1 MMQRADLTLHHPSAS
16 FLYPMPKSLLPLTL
30 ALLLTGAAH
39 AASRYAGEFL
49 GLGAGARAAALGSAY
64 VALADDATAG
74 YWNAAG
80 LSALSGRQAHLTH
93 AERFS
98 GLIQRDFIAVA
109 RPGRLLHGMALSLV
123 RMGIG
128 DIHFTELPDPLQPP
142 STDNR
147 PRIASTEQSA
157 DYALYLSGSR
167 RLGARLSLG
176 LSTKAIYRQVASF
189 NAYGF
194 GLDLGMRYQLSHQ
207 ITLAANVRDITTTPI
222 VWNTDSTDR
231 IQPSLLLGVAY
242 AIPIAGGQTTA
253 LLATRSGGD
262 TETADVP
269 LNAGLEYRHHYI
281 ALRAGLEEG
290 RQSFGLGLT
299 PHRSLDL
306 DLAYLQHDALEAT
319 YQLSAGFRF

>member
-1 MMQRADLTLHHPSAS
+1 MS
-16 FLYPMPKSLLPLTL
+16 KSLLPLAL
-30 ALLLTGAAH
+30 ALLLTGAVH

-49 GLGAGARAAALGSAY
+49 GLGAGARSAALGSAY
-64 VALADDATAG
+64 VALVDDATAG

-80 LSALSGRQAHLTH
+80 LSALSSRQVHLTH
-93 AERFS
+93 SEHFS
-98 GLIQRDFIAVA
+98 GLIQRDFVAVA

-123 RMGIG
+123 RMGID

-147 PRIASTEQSA
+147 PLIASTEQSA

-176 LSTKAIYRQVASF
+176 LSAKAIYRQVASI

-194 GLDLGMRYQLSHQ
+194 GLDLGVRYQLSHQ
-207 ITLAANVRDITTTPI
+207 IALAANVRDATTTPI

-242 AIPIAGGQTTA
+242 AIPIAEGQTTA

-262 TETADVP
+262 ASAATDDVP
-269 LNAGLEYRHHYI
+269 LNAGLEYRHRYI

-299 PHRSLDL
+299 PHHNLDL

-319 YQLSAGFRF
+319 YQLSASFRF

>member
-1 MMQRADLTLHHPSAS
+1 
-16 FLYPMPKSLLPLTL
+16 MPKSFLSLAL

-49 GLGAGARAAALGSAY
+49 GLGAGARSAALGSAY

-80 LSALSGRQAHLTH
+80 LSALNSRQVHLTH
-93 AERFS
+93 SEHFS
-98 GLIQRDFIAVA
+98 GLIQRDFVAIA

-123 RMGIG
+123 RMGID

-142 STDNR
+142 NTDNR
-147 PRIASTEQSA
+147 PLIASTEQSA

-176 LSTKAIYRQVASF
+176 LSAKAIYRQVASI

-194 GLDLGMRYQLSHQ
+194 GLDLGVRYQLSHQ
-207 ITLAANVRDITTTPI
+207 ITLAANMRDATTTPI

-242 AIPIAGGQTTA
+242 AIPIAEGQTTA

-262 TETADVP
+262 ASTATDDVP
-269 LNAGLEYRHHYI
+269 LNAGLEYRHRYI

-299 PHRSLDL
+299 PHRNLDL

-319 YQLSAGFRF
+319 YQLSASFRF

>member
-1 MMQRADLTLHHPSAS
+1 MN
-16 FLYPMPKSLLPLTL
+16 KSLLPLAL

-74 YWNAAG
+74 YWNAAS
-80 LSALSGRQAHLTH
+80 LSALSSRQVHLTH
-93 AERFS
+93 AEHFS
-98 GLIQRDFIAVA
+98 GLIQRDFVAIA

-123 RMGIG
+123 RMGIDG
-128 DIHFTELPDPLQPP
+128 IHFTELPDSQQPP

-147 PRIASTEQSA
+147 PLIASTEQSA

-167 RLGARLSLG
+167 RLGSRLSLG
-176 LSTKAIYRQVASF
+176 LSAKAIYRHVASIS
-189 NAYGF
+189 AYGF
-194 GLDLGMRYQLSHQ
+194 GLDLSARYQLSHQ
-207 ITLAANVRDITTTPI
+207 IALAVNVRDAATTPI

-242 AIPIAGGQTTA
+242 AMSVAGGQTTA
-253 LLATRSGGD
+253 LLSTRSGGN
-262 TETADVP
+262 TAPADVP

-299 PHRSLDL
+299 PHRNLDL

-319 YQLSAGFRF
+319 YQLSASFRF

>member
-1 MMQRADLTLHHPSAS
+1 MS
-16 FLYPMPKSLLPLTL
+16 KSLLPLAL

-49 GLGAGARAAALGSAY
+49 GLGAGARATALGSAY
-64 VALADDATAG
+64 LALADDATAG

-80 LSALSGRQAHLTH
+80 LSALSGRQVHLTH
-93 AERFS
+93 AEHFS
-98 GLIQRDFIAVA
+98 GLIQRDFVAIA

-123 RMGIG
+123 RTGIDG
-128 DIHFTELPDPLQPP
+128 IHFTELPDPQQPP

-147 PRIASTEQSA
+147 PFIASTEQNA

-176 LSTKAIYRQVASF
+176 LSTKAMYRHVASIT
-189 NAYGF
+189 AYGF
-194 GLDLGMRYQLSHQ
+194 GLDLSARYQLSPL
-207 ITLAANVRDITTTPI
+207 IALAANVRDATTTPI
-222 VWNTDSTDR
+222 FWNTDSTDR

-242 AIPIAGGQTTA
+242 AVPIAGGQTTA
-253 LLATRSGGD
+253 LLSARSGGD
-262 TETADVP
+262 TATADVP
-269 LNAGLEYRHHYI
+269 LNAGLEYRHPYI

-299 PHRSLDL
+299 PHRNLDL

-319 YQLSAGFRF
+319 YQLSASFRF

>member
-1 MMQRADLTLHHPSAS
+1 MI
-16 FLYPMPKSLLPLTL
+16 KSLFPLAL

-80 LSALSGRQAHLTH
+80 LSALRSRQIHLTH
-93 AERFS
+93 AEHFS
-98 GLIQRDFIAVA
+98 GLIQRDFVAIA

-123 RMGIG
+123 RLGL
-128 DIHFTELPDPLQPP
+128 DYIHFTELPEPQRPP

-147 PRIASTEQSA
+147 PLIASTEQSA

-176 LSTKAIYRQVASF
+176 LSAKALYRHVASI

-194 GLDLGMRYQLSHQ
+194 GLDLSARYELSHQ
-207 ITLAANVRDITTTPI
+207 LALAANVRDAITTPI
-222 VWNTDSTDR
+222 VWNTDRTDR
-231 IQPSLLLGVAY
+231 IRPSLLLGVAY
-242 AIPIAGGQTTA
+242 AVPIAGGQTTA
-253 LLATRSGGD
+253 LLSTRSGGD
-262 TETADVP
+262 TATADVP
-269 LNAGLEYRHHYI
+269 LNAGLEYRHHYL

>member
-1 MMQRADLTLHHPSAS
+1 MS
-16 FLYPMPKSLLPLTL
+16 KSLLPLAL
-30 ALLLTGAAH
+30 ALLLTGAVH

-49 GLGAGARAAALGSAY
+49 GLGAGARSAALGSAY

-80 LSALSGRQAHLTH
+80 LSALSSRQVHLTH
-93 AERFS
+93 SEHFS
-98 GLIQRDFIAVA
+98 GLIQRDFVAIA

-123 RMGIG
+123 RMGVD

-147 PRIASTEQSA
+147 PLIASTEQSA

-167 RLGARLSLG
+167 RVGARLSLG
-176 LSTKAIYRQVASF
+176 LSAKAIYRQVASI

-194 GLDLGMRYQLSHQ
+194 GLDLGVRYQLSHQ
-207 ITLAANVRDITTTPI
+207 IALAANVRDITTTPI

-242 AIPIAGGQTTA
+242 AIPIAEGQTTA
-253 LLATRSGGD
+253 LLSTRSGGD
-262 TETADVP
+262 ASAATDDVP
-269 LNAGLEYRHHYI
+269 LNAGLEYRHRYI

-299 PHRSLDL
+299 PHHSLDL

-319 YQLSAGFRF
+319 YQLSASFRF

>member
-1 MMQRADLTLHHPSAS
+1 
-16 FLYPMPKSLLPLTL
+16 MPKSLLPLAL
-30 ALLLTGAAH
+30 ALLLTGAVH

-49 GLGAGARAAALGSAY
+49 GLGAGARSAALGSAY

-80 LSALSGRQAHLTH
+80 LSTLSSRQVHLTH
-93 AERFS
+93 SEHFS
-98 GLIQRDFIAVA
+98 GLIQRDFVAVA
-109 RPGRLLHGMALSLV
+109 HPGRLLHGMALSLV
-123 RMGIG
+123 RMGID
-128 DIHFTELPDPLQPP
+128 DIHFTELPDPLQSP

-147 PRIASTEQSA
+147 PRIASTEQSV

-167 RLGARLSLG
+167 RLGAHLSLG
-176 LSTKAIYRQVASF
+176 LSAKAIYRQVASF

-207 ITLAANVRDITTTPI
+207 IALAANVRDVMTTPI

-242 AIPIAGGQTTA
+242 AVPIAGGQTTA
-253 LLATRSGGD
+253 LLSTRSGGD
-262 TETADVP
+262 TATADVP
-269 LNAGLEYRHHYI
+269 LNAGIEYHHRYI

-299 PHRSLDL
+299 PHRNLDL

-319 YQLSAGFRF
+319 YQLSASFRF

>member
-1 MMQRADLTLHHPSAS
+1 MS
-16 FLYPMPKSLLPLTL
+16 KSLLPLAL

-64 VALADDATAG
+64 LALADDATAG

-80 LSALSGRQAHLTH
+80 LSALSGRQVHLTH
-93 AERFS
+93 AEHFS
-98 GLIQRDFIAVA
+98 GLIQRDFVAIA
-109 RPGRLLHGMALSLV
+109 RPGRLLHGMALSLA
-123 RMGIG
+123 RTGIDG
-128 DIHFTELPDPLQPP
+128 IHFTELPDPQQPP

-147 PRIASTEQSA
+147 PLIASTEQNA

-167 RLGARLSLG
+167 RIGTRLSLG
-176 LSTKAIYRQVASF
+176 LSTKAMYRHVASIT
-189 NAYGF
+189 AYGF
-194 GLDLGMRYQLSHQ
+194 GLDLSARYQLSPL
-207 ITLAANVRDITTTPI
+207 IALAANVRDATTTPI
-222 VWNTDSTDR
+222 FWNTDSTDR

-242 AIPIAGGQTTA
+242 AVPIAGGQTTA
-253 LLATRSGGD
+253 LLSARSGGD
-262 TETADVP
+262 TAAADVP
-269 LNAGLEYRHHYI
+269 LNAGLEYRHPYI

-299 PHRSLDL
+299 PHHNLDL

-319 YQLSAGFRF
+319 YQLSASFRF

>member
-1 MMQRADLTLHHPSAS
+1 
-16 FLYPMPKSLLPLTL
+16 MPKSLLPLAL
-30 ALLLTGAAH
+30 ALLLTGAVH

-49 GLGAGARAAALGSAY
+49 GLGAGARSVALGSAY

-80 LSALSGRQAHLTH
+80 LSALSGRQVHLTH
-93 AERFS
+93 SEHFS
-98 GLIQRDFIAVA
+98 GLIQRDFVAIA

-123 RMGIG
+123 RMGID

-147 PRIASTEQSA
+147 PLIASTEQSA

-176 LSTKAIYRQVASF
+176 LSAKAIYRQVASI

-194 GLDLGMRYQLSHQ
+194 GLDLGVRYQLSHQ
-207 ITLAANVRDITTTPI
+207 IALAANVRDATTTPI
-222 VWNTDSTDR
+222 VWNTDGTDR

-242 AIPIAGGQTTA
+242 AIPIAEGQTTA

-262 TETADVP
+262 ASTATDDVP
-269 LNAGLEYRHHYI
+269 LNAGLEYRHRYI

-299 PHRSLDL
+299 PHRNLDL

-319 YQLSAGFRF
+319 YQLSASFRF

>member
-1 MMQRADLTLHHPSAS
+1 
-16 FLYPMPKSLLPLTL
+16 MPKRLLPLAL
-30 ALLLTGAAH
+30 ALLLTGAVH

-49 GLGAGARAAALGSAY
+49 GLGAGARSVALGSAY

-80 LSALSGRQAHLTH
+80 LSALSSRQIHLTH
-93 AERFS
+93 SEHFS
-98 GLIQRDFIAVA
+98 GLIQRDFVAIA

-123 RMGIG
+123 RMGID
-128 DIHFTELPDPLQPP
+128 DIHFTELPDPLQSP

-176 LSTKAIYRQVASF
+176 LSAKAIYRQVASI

-194 GLDLGMRYQLSHQ
+194 GLDLGVRYQLSHQ
-207 ITLAANVRDITTTPI
+207 IALAANVRDVTTTPI

-242 AIPIAGGQTTA
+242 AIPIAEGQTTA

-262 TETADVP
+262 ASAATDDVP
-269 LNAGLEYRHHYI
+269 LNAGLEYRHRYI

-299 PHRSLDL
+299 PHRNLDL

-319 YQLSAGFRF
+319 YQLSASFRF

>member
-1 MMQRADLTLHHPSAS
+1 
-16 FLYPMPKSLLPLTL
+16 MPKSLLPLAL

-49 GLGAGARAAALGSAY
+49 GLGAGARSAALGSAY

-80 LSALSGRQAHLTH
+80 LSALSGRQVHLTH
-93 AERFS
+93 AEYFS
-98 GLIQRDFIAVA
+98 GLIQRDFVAVA

-123 RMGIG
+123 RMGID

-176 LSTKAIYRQVASF
+176 LSAKAIYRQVASI

-194 GLDLGMRYQLSHQ
+194 GLDLGVRYQLSRQ
-207 ITLAANVRDITTTPI
+207 IALAANVRDITTTPI

-231 IQPSLLLGVAY
+231 IQPALLLGVAY

-262 TETADVP
+262 TATADVP

-281 ALRAGLEEG
+281 TLRAGLEEG
-290 RQSFGLGLT
+290 RQSLGLGLT
-299 PHRSLDL
+299 PHHNLDL

-319 YQLSAGFRF
+319 YQLSASFRF

>member
-1 MMQRADLTLHHPSAS
+1 
-16 FLYPMPKSLLPLTL
+16 MPKSLLPLAL
-30 ALLLTGAAH
+30 ALLLTGAVH

-49 GLGAGARAAALGSAY
+49 GLGAGARSAALGSAY
-64 VALADDATAG
+64 VALANDATAG

-80 LSALSGRQAHLTH
+80 LSALSSRQVHLTH
-93 AERFS
+93 SEHFS
-98 GLIQRDFIAVA
+98 GLIQRDFVAVA
-109 RPGRLLHGMALSLV
+109 QPGRLFHGMALSLV
-123 RMGIG
+123 RMGID

-147 PRIASTEQSA
+147 PLIASTEQSA

-176 LSTKAIYRQVASF
+176 LSAKAIYRQVASI

-194 GLDLGMRYQLSHQ
+194 GLDLGVRYQLSHQ
-207 ITLAANVRDITTTPI
+207 IALAANVRDATTTPI

-242 AIPIAGGQTTA
+242 AIPIAEGQTTA

-262 TETADVP
+262 ASTATDDVP
-269 LNAGLEYRHHYI
+269 LNAGLEYRHRYI

-299 PHRSLDL
+299 PHHNLDL
-306 DLAYLQHDALEAT
+306 DFAYLQHDALEAT
-319 YQLSAGFRF
+319 YQLSASFRF

>member
-1 MMQRADLTLHHPSAS
+1 MSK
-16 FLYPMPKSLLPLTL
+16 KSLLPLAL

-74 YWNAAG
+74 YWNAAS
-80 LSALSGRQAHLTH
+80 LSALSSRQVHLTH
-93 AERFS
+93 AEHFS
-98 GLIQRDFIAVA
+98 GLIQRDFVAIA

-123 RMGIG
+123 RMGIDG
-128 DIHFTELPDPLQPP
+128 IHFTELPDSQQPP

-147 PRIASTEQSA
+147 PLIASTEQST

-176 LSTKAIYRQVASF
+176 LSAKAIYRHVASIS
-189 NAYGF
+189 AYGF
-194 GLDLGMRYQLSHQ
+194 GLDLSARYQLSHQ
-207 ITLAANVRDITTTPI
+207 IALAANVRDAATTPI

-242 AIPIAGGQTTA
+242 AMPIAGGQTTA
-253 LLATRSGGD
+253 LLSTRSGGN
-262 TETADVP
+262 TATADVP

-299 PHRSLDL
+299 PHRNLDL

-319 YQLSAGFRF
+319 YQLSASFRF

>member
-1 MMQRADLTLHHPSAS
+1 MS
-16 FLYPMPKSLLPLTL
+16 KSLLPLAL
-30 ALLLTGAAH
+30 ALLLTGAVH

-49 GLGAGARAAALGSAY
+49 SLGAGARSAALGSAY

-80 LSALSGRQAHLTH
+80 LSALNSRQVHLTH
-93 AERFS
+93 SEHFS
-98 GLIQRDFIAVA
+98 GLIQRDFFAIAQQ
-109 RPGRLLHGMALSLV
+109 GRLLHGMALSLV
-123 RMGIG
+123 RMGID
-128 DIHFTELPDPLQPP
+128 DIHFTKLPDPLQPP

-147 PRIASTEQSA
+147 PLIASTEQSA

-167 RLGARLSLG
+167 RLGARLSFG
-176 LSTKAIYRQVASF
+176 LSAKAIYRQAASI

-194 GLDLGMRYQLSHQ
+194 GLDLGVRYQLSHQ
-207 ITLAANVRDITTTPI
+207 IALAANVRDATTTPI

-242 AIPIAGGQTTA
+242 AIPIAEGQTTA

-262 TETADVP
+262 ASAATDDVP
-269 LNAGLEYRHHYI
+269 LNAGLEYRHRYI

-299 PHRSLDL
+299 PHRNLDL

-319 YQLSAGFRF
+319 YQLSASFRF

>member
-1 MMQRADLTLHHPSAS
+1 
-16 FLYPMPKSLLPLTL
+16 MPKSLLPLAL
-30 ALLLTGAAH
+30 ALLLTGAVH

-49 GLGAGARAAALGSAY
+49 GLGAGARSVALGSAY

-80 LSALSGRQAHLTH
+80 LSALSSRQVHLTH
-93 AERFS
+93 SEHFS
-98 GLIQRDFIAVA
+98 GLIQRDFVAIA

-123 RMGIG
+123 RMGID

-147 PRIASTEQSA
+147 PLIASTEQSA

-176 LSTKAIYRQVASF
+176 LSAKAIYRQVASI

-194 GLDLGMRYQLSHQ
+194 GLDLGVRYQLSHQ
-207 ITLAANVRDITTTPI
+207 IALAANVRDAITTPI

-242 AIPIAGGQTTA
+242 AIPIAEGQTTA

-262 TETADVP
+262 ASAATDDVP
-269 LNAGLEYRHHYI
+269 LNAGLEYRHRYI

-299 PHRSLDL
+299 PHRNLDL

-319 YQLSAGFRF
+319 YQLSASFRF

>member
-1 MMQRADLTLHHPSAS
+1 ML
-16 FLYPMPKSLLPLTL
+16 KSLLPLAL
-30 ALLLTGAAH
+30 ALLLTGTVH

-49 GLGAGARAAALGSAY
+49 GLGAGARSAALGSAY

-80 LSALSGRQAHLTH
+80 LSALSGRQVHLTH
-93 AERFS
+93 SEHFS
-98 GLIQRDFIAVA
+98 GLIQRDFVAIA
-109 RPGRLLHGMALSLV
+109 RPGRLLHGMALSVV
-123 RMGIG
+123 RMGID

-147 PRIASTEQSA
+147 PLIASTEQSA

-176 LSTKAIYRQVASF
+176 LSAKAIYRQVASI

-194 GLDLGMRYQLSHQ
+194 GLDLGVRYQLSHQ
-207 ITLAANVRDITTTPI
+207 IALAANVRDATTTPI

-242 AIPIAGGQTTA
+242 AIPIAEGQTTA

-262 TETADVP
+262 ASTATDDVP
-269 LNAGLEYRHHYI
+269 LNAGLEYRHRYI

-299 PHRSLDL
+299 PHRNLDL
-306 DLAYLQHDALEAT
+306 DFAYLQHDALEAT
-319 YQLSAGFRF
+319 YQLSASFRF

>member
-1 MMQRADLTLHHPSAS
+1 
-16 FLYPMPKSLLPLTL
+16 MPKSLLPLAL
-30 ALLLTGAAH
+30 ALLLTGAVH

-49 GLGAGARAAALGSAY
+49 GLGAGARSVALGSAY

-80 LSALSGRQAHLTH
+80 LSALSGRQVHLTH
-93 AERFS
+93 SEHFS
-98 GLIQRDFIAVA
+98 GLIQRDFVAIA

-123 RMGIG
+123 RMGID

-147 PRIASTEQSA
+147 PLIASTEQSA

-176 LSTKAIYRQVASF
+176 LSAKAIYRQVASI

-194 GLDLGMRYQLSHQ
+194 GLDLGVRYQLSHQ
-207 ITLAANVRDITTTPI
+207 IALAANVRDATITPI

-242 AIPIAGGQTTA
+242 AIPIAEGQTTA

-262 TETADVP
+262 ASTATDDVP
-269 LNAGLEYRHHYI
+269 LNAGLEYRHRYI

-299 PHRSLDL
+299 PHRNLDL

-319 YQLSAGFRF
+319 YQLSASFRF

>member
-1 MMQRADLTLHHPSAS
+1 
-16 FLYPMPKSLLPLTL
+16 MPKSFLSLAL
-30 ALLLTGAAH
+30 ALLLTGTAH

-49 GLGAGARAAALGSAY
+49 GLGAGARSAALGSAY

-80 LSALSGRQAHLTH
+80 LSALSGRQVHLTH
-93 AERFS
+93 SEHFS
-98 GLIQRDFIAVA
+98 GLIQRDFVAIA

-123 RMGIG
+123 RMGID
-128 DIHFTELPDPLQPP
+128 DIHFTELPDPLQSP
-142 STDNR
+142 SADNR

-176 LSTKAIYRQVASF
+176 LSAKAIYRQVASI

-194 GLDLGMRYQLSHQ
+194 GLDLGVRYQLSHQ
-207 ITLAANVRDITTTPI
+207 IALAANVRDATTTPI

-242 AIPIAGGQTTA
+242 AIPIAEGQTTA

-262 TETADVP
+262 ASTATDDVP
-269 LNAGLEYRHHYI
+269 LNAGLEYRHRYI

-290 RQSFGLGLT
+290 RQAFGLGLT
-299 PHRSLDL
+299 PHRNLDL
-306 DLAYLQHDALEAT
+306 DFAYLQHDALEAT
-319 YQLSAGFRF
+319 YQLSASFRF

>member
-1 MMQRADLTLHHPSAS
+1 
-16 FLYPMPKSLLPLTL
+16 MPKSLLPLAL

-49 GLGAGARAAALGSAY
+49 GLGAGARSVALGSAY

-80 LSALSGRQAHLTH
+80 LSALSSRQVHLTH
-93 AERFS
+93 SEHFS
-98 GLIQRDFIAVA
+98 GLIQRDFVAVA

-147 PRIASTEQSA
+147 PLIASTEQSA

-176 LSTKAIYRQVASF
+176 LSAKAIYRQVASI

-194 GLDLGMRYQLSHQ
+194 GLDLGVRYQLSHQ
-207 ITLAANVRDITTTPI
+207 IALAANVRDATTTPI

-242 AIPIAGGQTTA
+242 AIPIAEGQTTA

-262 TETADVP
+262 ASTATDDVP
-269 LNAGLEYRHHYI
+269 LNAGLEYRHRYI

-299 PHRSLDL
+299 PHHNLDL
-306 DLAYLQHDALEAT
+306 DFAYLQHDALEAT
-319 YQLSAGFRF
+319 YQLSASFRF

>member
-1 MMQRADLTLHHPSAS
+1 
-16 FLYPMPKSLLPLTL
+16 MPKSLLPLAL
-30 ALLLTGAAH
+30 ALLLTGAVH

-49 GLGAGARAAALGSAY
+49 GLGAGARSAALGSAY

-80 LSALSGRQAHLTH
+80 LSSLSSRQVHLTH
-93 AERFS
+93 SEHFS
-98 GLIQRDFIAVA
+98 GLIQRDFVAIAQ
-109 RPGRLLHGMALSLV
+109 PGRLLHGMALSLV
-123 RMGIG
+123 RMGID

-147 PRIASTEQSA
+147 PLIASTEQSA

-176 LSTKAIYRQVASF
+176 LSAKAIYRQVASI

-194 GLDLGMRYQLSHQ
+194 GLDLGVRYQLSHQ
-207 ITLAANVRDITTTPI
+207 IALAANVRDATTTPI

-242 AIPIAGGQTTA
+242 AIPIAEGQTTA

-262 TETADVP
+262 ASTATDDVP
-269 LNAGLEYRHHYI
+269 LNAGLEYRHRYI

-299 PHRSLDL
+299 PHRNLDL

-319 YQLSAGFRF
+319 YQLSASFRF

>member
-1 MMQRADLTLHHPSAS
+1 MS
-16 FLYPMPKSLLPLTL
+16 KSLLPLAL
-30 ALLLTGAAH
+30 ALLLTGAVH

-49 GLGAGARAAALGSAY
+49 GLGAGARSAALGSAY

-80 LSALSGRQAHLTH
+80 LSALSSRQVHLTH
-93 AERFS
+93 SEHFS
-98 GLIQRDFIAVA
+98 GLIQRDFVAIA

-123 RMGIG
+123 RMGID

-147 PRIASTEQSA
+147 PLIASTEQSA

-176 LSTKAIYRQVASF
+176 LSAKAIYRQVASI

-194 GLDLGMRYQLSHQ
+194 GLDLGVRYQLSHQ
-207 ITLAANVRDITTTPI
+207 IALAANVRDATTTPI

-242 AIPIAGGQTTA
+242 AIPIAEGQTTA

-262 TETADVP
+262 ASTATDDVP
-269 LNAGLEYRHHYI
+269 LNAGLEYRHRYI

-319 YQLSAGFRF
+319 YQLSASFRF

>member
-1 MMQRADLTLHHPSAS
+1 ML
-16 FLYPMPKSLLPLTL
+16 KSLLPLAL
-30 ALLLTGAAH
+30 ALLLTGAVH

-49 GLGAGARAAALGSAY
+49 GLGAGARSAALGSAY

-80 LSALSGRQAHLTH
+80 LSALNSRQVHLTH
-93 AERFS
+93 SEHFS
-98 GLIQRDFIAVA
+98 GLIQRDFVSIAQ
-109 RPGRLLHGMALSLV
+109 PGRLFHGMALSLV
-123 RMGIG
+123 RMGID

-147 PRIASTEQSA
+147 PLIASTEQSA

-176 LSTKAIYRQVASF
+176 LSAKAIYRQVASI

-207 ITLAANVRDITTTPI
+207 VALAANVRDATTTPI

-242 AIPIAGGQTTA
+242 AIPIAEGQTTA

-262 TETADVP
+262 ASTTTDDVP
-269 LNAGLEYRHHYI
+269 LNAGLEYRHRYI

-299 PHRSLDL
+299 PHRNLDL

-319 YQLSAGFRF
+319 YQLSASFRF

>member
-1 MMQRADLTLHHPSAS
+1 MS
-16 FLYPMPKSLLPLTL
+16 KSLLPLAL

-64 VALADDATAG
+64 LALADDATAG

-80 LSALSGRQAHLTH
+80 LSALSGRQVHLTH
-93 AERFS
+93 AEHFS
-98 GLIQRDFIAVA
+98 GLIQRDFVAFA

-123 RMGIG
+123 RTGIDG
-128 DIHFTELPDPLQPP
+128 IHFTELPDPQQPP

-147 PRIASTEQSA
+147 PLIASTEQNA

-176 LSTKAIYRQVASF
+176 LSAKAMYRHVASIA
-189 NAYGF
+189 AYGF
-194 GLDLGMRYQLSHQ
+194 GLDLSARYQLSPL
-207 ITLAANVRDITTTPI
+207 IALAANVRDATTTPI
-222 VWNTDSTDR
+222 FWNTNSTDR

-242 AIPIAGGQTTA
+242 AVSIAGGQTTA
-253 LLATRSGGD
+253 LLSARSGGD
-262 TETADVP
+262 TATADVP
-269 LNAGLEYRHHYI
+269 LNAGLEYRHPYI

-299 PHRSLDL
+299 PHRNLDL

-319 YQLSAGFRF
+319 YQLSASFRF

>member
-1 MMQRADLTLHHPSAS
+1 MS
-16 FLYPMPKSLLPLTL
+16 KSLLPLVF
-30 ALLLTGAAH
+30 ALLLTGATH

-49 GLGAGARAAALGSAY
+49 GLGAGARSAALGSAY

-80 LSALSGRQAHLTH
+80 LAALSSRQVHLTH
-93 AERFS
+93 AEHFS
-98 GLIQRDFIAVA
+98 GLMQRDFVAIA

-123 RMGIG
+123 RLGID

-167 RLGARLSLG
+167 RFGARLSLG
-176 LSTKAIYRQVASF
+176 LSAKAIYRRVASV

-194 GLDLGMRYQLSHQ
+194 GLDLGVRYQWSDQ
-207 ITLAANVRDITTTPI
+207 IALAANVRDAATTPI
-222 VWNTDSTDR
+222 VWNTDRTDR

-253 LLATRSGGD
+253 LLATHSGGD
-262 TETADVP
+262 IP

-281 ALRAGLEEG
+281 TLRAGLEEG
-290 RQSFGLGLT
+290 RQSFGLGLS
-299 PHRSLDL
+299 PHRTLDL

-319 YQLSAGFRF
+319 YQLSASFRF

>member
-1 MMQRADLTLHHPSAS
+1 MS
-16 FLYPMPKSLLPLTL
+16 KSLLPLAL

-64 VALADDATAG
+64 LALADDATAG

-80 LSALSGRQAHLTH
+80 LSALSGRQVHLTH
-93 AERFS
+93 AEHFS
-98 GLIQRDFIAVA
+98 GLIQRDFVAIA

-123 RMGIG
+123 RTGIDG
-128 DIHFTELPDPLQPP
+128 IHFTELPDPQQPP

-147 PRIASTEQSA
+147 PLIASTEQNA

-176 LSTKAIYRQVASF
+176 LSAKAMYRHVASIT
-189 NAYGF
+189 AYGF
-194 GLDLGMRYQLSHQ
+194 GLDLSARYQLSPL
-207 ITLAANVRDITTTPI
+207 IALAANVRDATTTPI
-222 VWNTDSTDR
+222 FWNTDSTDR

-242 AIPIAGGQTTA
+242 AVPIAGGQTTA
-253 LLATRSGGD
+253 LLSARSGGD
-262 TETADVP
+262 TAVADVP
-269 LNAGLEYRHHYI
+269 LNAGLEYRHPYI

-299 PHRSLDL
+299 PHHNLDL

-319 YQLSAGFRF
+319 YQLSASFRF

>member
-1 MMQRADLTLHHPSAS
+1 MS
-16 FLYPMPKSLLPLTL
+16 KSLLPLAL
-30 ALLLTGAAH
+30 ALLLTGAVH

-49 GLGAGARAAALGSAY
+49 GLGAGARSAALGSAY
-64 VALADDATAG
+64 VALVDDATAG

-80 LSALSGRQAHLTH
+80 LSALSSRQVHLTH
-93 AERFS
+93 SEHFS
-98 GLIQRDFIAVA
+98 GLIQRDFVAIA

-123 RMGIG
+123 RMGID

-147 PRIASTEQSA
+147 PLIASTEQSA

-176 LSTKAIYRQVASF
+176 LSAKAIYRQVASI

-194 GLDLGMRYQLSHQ
+194 GLDLGVRYQLSHQ
-207 ITLAANVRDITTTPI
+207 IALAANVRDATTTPI

-242 AIPIAGGQTTA
+242 AIPIAEGQTTA

-262 TETADVP
+262 ASAATDDVP
-269 LNAGLEYRHHYI
+269 LNAGLEYRHRYI

-299 PHRSLDL
+299 PHHNLDL

-319 YQLSAGFRF
+319 YQLSASFRF

>member
-1 MMQRADLTLHHPSAS
+1 
-16 FLYPMPKSLLPLTL
+16 MPKSLLPLAL
-30 ALLLTGAAH
+30 ALLLTGAVH

-49 GLGAGARAAALGSAY
+49 GLGAGARSVALGSAY

-80 LSALSGRQAHLTH
+80 LSALSGRQVHLTH
-93 AERFS
+93 SEHFS
-98 GLIQRDFIAVA
+98 GLIQRDFVAIA

-123 RMGIG
+123 RMGVD

-147 PRIASTEQSA
+147 PLIASTEQSA

-176 LSTKAIYRQVASF
+176 LSAKAIYRQVASI

-194 GLDLGMRYQLSHQ
+194 GLDLGVRYQLSHQ
-207 ITLAANVRDITTTPI
+207 IALAANVRDATTTPI

-242 AIPIAGGQTTA
+242 AIPIAEGQTTA

-262 TETADVP
+262 ASTATDDVP
-269 LNAGLEYRHHYI
+269 LNAGLEYRHRYI

-290 RQSFGLGLT
+290 RQAFGLGLT
-299 PHRSLDL
+299 PHHSLDL

-319 YQLSAGFRF
+319 YQLSASFRF

>member
-1 MMQRADLTLHHPSAS
+1 ML
-16 FLYPMPKSLLPLTL
+16 KSLLPLAL
-30 ALLLTGAAH
+30 ALLLTGTIH

-49 GLGAGARAAALGSAY
+49 GLGAGARSAALGSAY

-80 LSALSGRQAHLTH
+80 LSALSSRQVHLTH
-93 AERFS
+93 SEHFS
-98 GLIQRDFIAVA
+98 GLIQRDFVAVA
-109 RPGRLLHGMALSLV
+109 RPGRLLHGMALSVV
-123 RMGIG
+123 RMGID

-147 PRIASTEQSA
+147 PLISSTEQSV

-176 LSTKAIYRQVASF
+176 LSAKAIYRHVASL

-194 GLDLGMRYQLSHQ
+194 GLDLGARYQLSPQ
-207 ITLAANVRDITTTPI
+207 IALAANVRDATTTPI
-222 VWNTDSTDR
+222 VWNTDLSDR
-231 IQPSLLLGVAY
+231 IQPSLLVGVAY

-253 LLATRSGGD
+253 LLSTRSGGD
-262 TETADVP
+262 TATADVP
-269 LNAGLEYRHHYI
+269 LNAGVEYRHHYI
-281 ALRAGLEEG
+281 TLRAGLEEG
-290 RQSFGLGLT
+290 RQSFGLGLA
-299 PHRSLDL
+299 PYSNLDL

-319 YQLSAGFRF
+319 YQLSASFRF

>member
-1 MMQRADLTLHHPSAS
+1 
-16 FLYPMPKSLLPLTL
+16 MPKSFLSLAL
-30 ALLLTGAAH
+30 ALLLTGAVH

-49 GLGAGARAAALGSAY
+49 GLGAGARSAALGSAY

-80 LSALSGRQAHLTH
+80 LSALSSRQVHLTH
-93 AERFS
+93 AEHFS
-98 GLIQRDFIAVA
+98 GLIQRDFVAVA

-128 DIHFTELPDPLQPP
+128 DIHFTELPDPLRPP

-147 PRIASTEQSA
+147 PLIASTEQSA

-176 LSTKAIYRQVASF
+176 LSAKAIYRQVASI

-194 GLDLGMRYQLSHQ
+194 GLDLGVRYQLSHQ
-207 ITLAANVRDITTTPI
+207 IALAANVRDATTTPI

-231 IQPSLLLGVAY
+231 IQPSLLLGIAY
-242 AIPIAGGQTTA
+242 AIPIAEGQTTA

-262 TETADVP
+262 ASAATDDVP
-269 LNAGLEYRHHYI
+269 LNAGLEYRHRYI

-299 PHRSLDL
+299 PHRSLDF

-319 YQLSAGFRF
+319 YQLSASFRF